1 MGSEKFKLDLGDVVG
16 LVQTAVLVGL
26 SAAVAYAVDNL
37 GSLDLGVWT
46 AMIVPVVAVGLQGLQ
61 KWIKDNTK

>member
-1 MGSEKFKLDLGDVVG
+1 MGSEKFKLDLGDAAA

-26 SAAVAYAVDNL
+26 AAAVTYVADNL
-37 GSLDLGVWT
+37 GSLDLGMWT
-46 AMIVPVVAVGLQGLQ
+46 GILVPVVAVGLQGIQ